1 MVLWFIGGIPMKG
14 YIGNI
19 EKLTRAN
26 INFRTVL
33 YTAKHCQLVLMT
45 LLPGE
50 EIGQEV
56 HKDNDQ
62 FFRFESGNGIVTI
75 DGVPQSVSDGMAVIV
90 PAGALHNV
98 SNASATEPLKMYTL
112 YSPAHHTDA
121 IVHRTK
127 AEATADDEEFN
138 GVTTE

>member
-1 MVLWFIGGIPMKG
+1 MKG

-19 EKLTRAN
+19 EKLTLAN
-26 INFRTVL
+26 GNFRTVL

-45 LLPGE
+45 LQPGE

-56 HKDNDQ
+56 HADNDQ
-62 FFRFESGNGIVTI
+62 FFRFESGSGVVTI
-75 DGVPQSVSDGMAVIV
+75 DGVPHAVSDGMAVIV
-90 PAGALHNV
+90 PAGAMHNV
-98 SNASATEPLKMYTL
+98 ANSSSTDPLKMYTM
-112 YSPAHHTDA
+112 YSPAHHIDA

-127 AEATADDEEFN
+127 AEAVADDEEFN

>member
-1 MVLWFIGGIPMKG
+1 MKG

-33 YTAKHCQLVLMT
+33 YTAKHSQLVLMS
-45 LLPGE
+45 LAPGE

-62 FFRFESGNGIVTI
+62 FFRFESGNGVVTI
-75 DGVPQSVSDGMAVIV
+75 DGVATAVSDGMAVII

-98 SNASATEPLKMYTL
+98 SNTSTTEPLKMYTL
-112 YSPAHHTDA
+112 YSPAHHIDA